1 MPAMR
6 SVLLSLL
13 FALVALAFLSPRT
26 AEASA
31 APFYEALEKARGADS
46 PFGLAP
52 GERGDAERGERLP
65 RGPVEDPADWIAV
78 VGIAC
83 YAIIPVV
90 LVVVLG
96 FVAYRVYLNNTDAA
110 LLSADSGWAMRGS
123 RPPQG
128 LVLLR
133 F

>member
-1 MPAMR
+1 MR
-6 SVLLSLL
+6 SVFFSLL
-13 FALVALAFLSPRT
+13 FAVVGLLFVAPQT
-26 AEASA
+26 AEASE
-31 APFYEALEKARGADS
+31 APFYKAMREARAAAVPFDS
-46 PFGLAP
+46 GFALAQ
-52 GERGDAERGERLP
+52 GERTGERE

-90 LVVVLG
+90 MVVVLG
-96 FVAYRVYLNNTDAA
+96 VVAYHVYLNQTDAA
-110 LLSADSGWAMRGS
+110 LLSARSDWAVRGS
-123 RPPQG
+123 RPPRG

>member
-1 MPAMR
+1 MR
-6 SVLLSLL
+6 SVLFSLL
-13 FALVALAFLSPRT
+13 LAVVGLLFLAPRT
-26 AEASA
+26 AEASE
-31 APFYEALEKARGADS
+31 APFYKAMREARAAAVSFDS
-46 PFGLAP
+46 GFALAQ
-52 GERGDAERGERLP
+52 GERTQGE

-90 LVVVLG
+90 MVVVLG
-96 FVAYRVYLNNTDAA
+96 VVAYHVYLNQTDAA
-110 LLSADSGWAMRGS
+110 LLSARSAWVVRGS
-123 RPPQG
+123 RPPPG

>member
-1 MPAMR
+1 MR
-6 SVLLSLL
+6 SIFLALL
-13 FALVALAFLSPRT
+13 FAVVAVSFLAPQT
-26 AEASA
+26 AEASSE
-31 APFYEALEKARGADS
+31 APFYKALREAREAASAPFDS
-46 PFGLAP
+46 AFGLAQ
-52 GERGDAERGERLP
+52 GERAGDP

-96 FVAYRVYLNNTDAA
+96 VVAYHVYLNQTDAA
-110 LLSADSGWAMRGS
+110 LLSARSDGVVRGS
-123 RPPQG
+123 RPPAG

>member
-6 SVLLSLL
+6 SLL
-13 FALVALAFLSPRT
+13 FPLLLAVVALLFLAPR
-26 AEASA
+26 EAQA
-31 APFYEALEKARGADS
+31 VEAPFYETYRDAREAASTPFDS
-46 PFGLAP
+46 RTDPP
-52 GERGDAERGERLP
+52 K
-65 RGPVEDPADWIAV
+65 GPVEDPADWIAV

-90 LVVVLG
+90 MVVILG
-96 FVAYRVYLNNTDAA
+96 VVGYQIYLNNTDAA
-110 LLSADSGWAMRGS
+110 LLSAHGAWAVRGS